1 MIISEDHNSATY
13 QIQSVSPGKIVINNT
28 SYSNSLIISPH
39 QLITDWQPQ
48 NTDRITDEDLLRLLE
63 CKPEIILLG
72 TGEKSIILPS
82 KRLAPLLEKQFH
94 VECMSTAAACRTY
107 TILSSE
113 NRNVVAG
120 LLL

>member
-1 MIISEDHNSATY
+1 MMISEDQNSATY

-28 SYSNSLIISPH
+28 SYSNSLIISPN
-39 QLITDWQPQ
+39 QLITDWHPK

-72 TGEKSIILPS
+72 TGEKSVILPN